1 MSGCLS
7 DAALARVM
15 AELETMDEHAHLA
28 TCVTCTGR
36 YRELTRD
43 MDMIRRVLGTAS
55 APVPAPR
62 TIARTRRWVP
72 ITVALSAIGVAAL
85 LWIEV
90 AVWRALQPAPEPFTL
105 ALADVSAA
113 LFSVSGEPARALAQ
127 SPLQELTQDHDGDT
141 ACEGP
146 GWLED
151 SHCRE
156 ALDAL
161 YGPELME
168 STTSEKGD
176 SPN

>member
-15 AELETMDEHAHLA
+15 AELGTTEEHAHLA

-36 YRELTRD
+36 YRALTRD
-43 MDMIRRVLGTAS
+43 MDVIRHVLATA
-55 APVPAPR
+55 ATPAPATR
-62 TIARTRRWVP
+62 AVTRTRRWVP
-72 ITVALSAIGVAAL
+72 ITVALSAVGVAAL

-90 AVWRALQPAPEPFTL
+90 AVWRAIQPAPEPLTL

-113 LFSVSGEPARALAQ
+113 LFSISGEPARVFAQ
-127 SPLQELTQDHDGDT
+127 SPLQDLTQDHEVDT

-151 SHCRE
+151 SRCRD

-168 STTSEKGD
+168 STTSDKGD
-176 SPN
+176 SPD